1 MTISKPLL
9 TYFKPFFGGLV
20 LVENFNE
27 TNVEVSF
34 YY

>member
-9 TYFKPFFGGLV
+9 TYFKPFSGGLV
-20 LVENFNE
+20 LVGNFNE
-27 TNVEVSF
+27 TDTEMTF